1 MSYSKVTVESSSKSG
16 KSAISHKSG
25 VSFGDALT
33 MYDICYD
40 GKTSKS
46 TEVKSL
52 LKKKVPTKP
61 KSASSSA
68 KENKNS
74 TDPKS
79 NKDKEN
85 EDKSRKSRISK
96 RFVELFGDDL
106 SDVDKP
112 EKKDNISEL
121 GSKQSRNPSKENEVK
136 SRKSRISKR
145 FVDLFGDDLSDIAK
159 PEKKDNRSDRDS
171 IIKLGSKQPINPSKE
186 NEDKSRKSIIS
197 KRFVDLFGDDLSD
210 VDKPEEKENRSD
222 KDCISKLES
231 RQSRNPSKEN
241 EAKSKK
247 RTHES
252 ETSPL
257 EPSCKKR
264 IGQGLI
270 DIDINVMFAQTAV
283 KISSKVDKKLDM
295 RRSKE
300 KSSRSGRDRHEKHRS
315 KGVIY

>member
-16 KSAISHKSG
+16 KSAISHKSS

-33 MYDICYD
+33 MFDICG

-46 TEVKSL
+46 TELNSV
-52 LKKKVPTKP
+52 LKKRVPTKP

-68 KENKNS
+68 KENKYS

-106 SDVDKP
+106 SDIDKP
-112 EKKDNISEL
+112 EKKDNRSDKDNI
-121 GSKQSRNPSKENEVK
+121 N
-136 SRKSRISKR
+136 
-145 FVDLFGDDLSDIAK
+145 LFGDDLSDIAK
-159 PEKKDNRSDRDS
+159 PEKKNNRSDRDS
-171 IIKLGSKQPINPSKE
+171 TVNLSKE
-186 NEDKSRKSIIS
+186 SEDKSKESIIS
-197 KRFVDLFGDDLSD
+197 KRFVELFGDDLSD

-222 KDCISKLES
+222 KDSISKLES
-231 RQSRNPSKEN
+231 KQSRNPSKEN
-241 EAKSKK
+241 EVKSKK

-264 IGQGLI
+264 TGQGLT

-283 KISSKVDKKLDM
+283 KISSKVDKKNDM

>member
-1 MSYSKVTVESSSKSG
+1 
-16 KSAISHKSG
+16 
-25 VSFGDALT
+25 
-33 MYDICYD
+33 MYD
-40 GKTSKS
+40 KR
-46 TEVKSL
+46 
-52 LKKKVPTKP
+52 VPTKP

-68 KENKNS
+68 KENKYS

-106 SDVDKP
+106 SDIDKP
-112 EKKDNISEL
+112 EKKDNISKL
-121 GSKQSRNPSKENEVK
+121 GSKQPRNSSKENEDK
-136 SRKSRISKR
+136 SRKSRISER

-159 PEKKDNRSDRDS
+159 PEKKNNRSDRDS
-171 IIKLGSKQPINPSKE
+171 TVNLSKE
-186 NEDKSRKSIIS
+186 SEDKSKESIIS
-197 KRFVDLFGDDLSD
+197 KRFVELFGDDLSD
-210 VDKPEEKENRSD
+210 VSKPEKKENRSD
-222 KDCISKLES
+222 KDSISKLES
-231 RQSRNPSKEN
+231 KQSRNPSKEN
-241 EAKSKK
+241 EVKSKK

-264 IGQGLI
+264 TGQGLT

-283 KISSKVDKKLDM
+283 KISSKVDKKNDM

-300 KSSRSGRDRHEKHRS
+300 KSSRSGRDRHEKH
-315 KGVIY
+315 

>member
-40 GKTSKS
+40 GKTSQS

-68 KENKNS
+68 KENKYP

-106 SDVDKP
+106 SDVEKP
-112 EKKDNISEL
+112 EKKDNRSDKDNISKL
-121 GSKQSRNPSKENEVK
+121 GSKQSRNSNKENEVK
-136 SRKSRISKR
+136 SRKNRISKR

-159 PEKKDNRSDRDS
+159 PEKKNNRSDRDS
-171 IIKLGSKQPINPSKE
+171 TVNLSKE
-186 NEDKSRKSIIS
+186 SEDKSKESIIS
-197 KRFVDLFGDDLSD
+197 KRFVELFGDDLSH
-210 VDKPEEKENRSD
+210 VDKPEENENRSD
-222 KDCISKLES
+222 KDSISKLES
-231 RQSRNPSKEN
+231 KQSRNPSKEN
-241 EAKSKK
+241 EVKSKK

-270 DIDINVMFAQTAV
+270 DIDINVMYAQTAV
-283 KISSKVDKKLDM
+283 KISSKVDKKIDT

>member
-25 VSFGDALT
+25 VSFGDSLT
-33 MYDICYD
+33 MYDVCND
-40 GKTSKS
+40 GKTSQS
-46 TEVKSL
+46 TEVKSV
-52 LKKKVPTKP
+52 LKKIVPTKP

-68 KENKNS
+68 KENKYS

-106 SDVDKP
+106 YDIDNL
-112 EKKDNISEL
+112 EKKDNRSDKENISKL
-121 GSKQSRNPSKENEVK
+121 GSKQPRNSSKENEDK

-145 FVDLFGDDLSDIAK
+145 FVDLFGDDLFDIAK
-159 PEKKDNRSDRDS
+159 PEKKNNRSDRDS
-171 IIKLGSKQPINPSKE
+171 TVNLSKE
-186 NEDKSRKSIIS
+186 SEDKSKESRIS
-197 KRFVDLFGDDLSD
+197 KRFVELFGDDLSD

-222 KDCISKLES
+222 KDSLSKLRS
-231 RQSRNPSKEN
+231 KQSRNPNKEN
-241 EAKSKK
+241 EVKSKK

-252 ETSPL
+252 ETSQL

-264 IGQGLI
+264 AGQGLT

-283 KISSKVDKKLDM
+283 KISSKVDMKNDM